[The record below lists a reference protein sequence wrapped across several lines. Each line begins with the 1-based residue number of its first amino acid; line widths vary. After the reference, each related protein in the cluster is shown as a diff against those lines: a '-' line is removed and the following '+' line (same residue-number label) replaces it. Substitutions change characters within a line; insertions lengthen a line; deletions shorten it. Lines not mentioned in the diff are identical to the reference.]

1 VWCSSSDDVK
11 ALRLSL
17 SLDFLDEQANI
28 DSDSETAPSVWATRK
43 KRTIKRHKQRFHVV
57 IRFLAGQS
65 VTEIARRER
74 ISRWTVRRILNGRR
88 AAVLAICEK
97 FMRRAAREQKWREA
111 RFWQACIER
120 LDAKDHSGKTP
131 RDEVREWTKRLAM
144 LRHNFLMQSAETGV
158 VTTPDWMR
166 RTGDTADEMA
176 EMKRLLGVQC
186 SAHVIQALRRRMW
199 KAIAEVGDAR
209 SGSDREALSSKT
221 AERGF
226 WTAIYAPVQ
235 QVLVRRAL
243 QYHLRNQAA

>member
-1 VWCSSSDDVK
+1 
-11 ALRLSL
+11 
-17 SLDFLDEQANI
+17 
-28 DSDSETAPSVWATRK
+28 
-43 KRTIKRHKQRFHVV
+43 
-57 IRFLAGQS
+57 

-74 ISRWTVRRILNGRR
+74 ISRWTVRRILNRRR

-158 VTTPDWMR
+158 VATPDWMR

-186 SAHVIQALRRRMW
+186 SAHVIQALRRRM
-199 KAIAEVGDAR
+199 
-209 SGSDREALSSKT
+209 
-221 AERGF
+221 
-226 WTAIYAPVQ
+226 
-235 QVLVRRAL
+235 VRK
-243 QYHLRNQAA
+243 

>member
-1 VWCSSSDDVK
+1 MVPWTCAPS
-11 ALRLSL
+11 ALAPRLL
-17 SLDFLDEQANI
+17 LDFLDKQTNI
-28 DSDSETAPSVWATRK
+28 DSASKIAPSASATRK
-43 KRTIKRHKQRFHVV
+43 RRTKNRHKRRIRVV
-57 IRFLAGQS
+57 IRYLTGQS
-65 VTEIARRER
+65 VHEIARKEHV
-74 ISRWTVRRILNGRR
+74 SRWTVRRILNRRR

-97 FMRRAAREQKWREA
+97 FMRQAAREQKWREA

-144 LRHNFLMQSAETGV
+144 LRHNFLMQSPETGV
-158 VTTPDWMR
+158 VATPDWMR

-226 WTAIYAPVQ
+226 WTAIYSPMQ

-243 QYHLRNQAA
+243 EDHLRSQGA